1 MLSPVWVTQ
10 SVTIVDALNASN
22 PLSFDTIVFSS
33 DPLCFG
39 SHDGFIDIDLNG
51 GDLPVKFSIDSMNTW
66 SSLDSFT
73 NLNSGKYNIYV
84 MDTYG
89 CLDSSI
95 LILISTMKLL
105 FIMIL

>member
-1 MLSPVWVTQ
+1 M
-10 SVTIVDALNASN
+10 
-22 PLSFDTIVFSS
+22 
-33 DPLCFG
+33 CFG
-39 SHDGFIDIDLNG
+39 SNNGFIDIDLNG
-51 GDLPVKFSIDSMNTW
+51 GDLPVQFSIDSMNTW

-95 LILISTMKLL
+95 ININQYDEIIIHHDSIKNISCFEGSDGHLSISVMGGVSPYNYL
-105 FIMIL
+105 